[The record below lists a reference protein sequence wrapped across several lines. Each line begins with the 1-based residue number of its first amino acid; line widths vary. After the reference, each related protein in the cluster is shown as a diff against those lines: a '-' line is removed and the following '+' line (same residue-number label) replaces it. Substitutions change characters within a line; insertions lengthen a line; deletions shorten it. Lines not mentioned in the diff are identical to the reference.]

1 MMSAVRARRQ
11 PRSLPSEATASRPM
25 SREYDD
31 NQLRDEQTLGEVLPG
46 QDLASRWVDIDDAE
60 ESDVGEPFEVGGADL
75 VGEDITVPVI
85 PKRADEF
92 TCSNCFL
99 IHHISRLASSKGGQ
113 LICTDCA

>member
-75 VGEDITVPVI
+75 VGKTSPCRSSRN
-85 PKRADEF
+85 KR
-92 TCSNCFL
+92 TNS
-99 IHHISRLASSKGGQ
+99 LAR
-113 LICTDCA
+113 TAF